1 MALIILFVFLFVWP
15 LMVRTNKYT
24 QIPPIIKYIDVN
36 EISEN
41 NTSPNV
47 TFGDTASSVFIT
59 PNTTKVDD
67 PFQS

>member
-1 MALIILFVFLFVWP
+1 
-15 LMVRTNKYT
+15 MVRTNKYT